1 MNSPIDSIYRGW
13 KSILSFDTCPSYE
26 PPFIVDFF
34 LCVPHIFLWFPHMFL
49 HDFPIPPIFLWFPC
63 VFPIFSYDFF
73 WFLHETSI
81 SFTDDPVPISPP
93 RNARDK
99 EAQSVDAVEGV
110 LDVEAPGMTFFFSHG
125 DDEIYRG

>member
-1 MNSPIDSIYRGW
+1 MCSPYFPVISPYV
-13 KSILSFDTCPSYE
+13 PS
-26 PPFIVDFF
+26 
-34 LCVPHIFLWFPHMFL
+34 WFPHSPY
-49 HDFPIPPIFLWFPC
+49 FP
-63 VFPIFSYDFF
+63 VFSLQIFSYDFF

-110 LDVEAPGMTFFFSHG
+110 LDVEAPVMTCFFNHG
-125 DDEIYRG
+125 DDWNI